1 MLWNI
6 FPTSRRFAFENRDMY
21 GQLRAMLSHYL
32 VERSPPHQKSIERR
46 FDLLPC
52 PAAAAV
58 PLRRL
63 LVVITSQKPMYL
75 SSQFELRASR
85 VIL

>member
-1 MLWNI
+1 ML
-6 FPTSRRFAFENRDMY
+6 P
-21 GQLRAMLSHYL
+21 HYL

-46 FDLLPC
+46 FDLLSC

-63 LVVITSQKPMYL
+63 LVVVITSQKPMYL
-75 SSQFELRASR
+75 SSQFEFRASR
-85 VIL
+85 MIL